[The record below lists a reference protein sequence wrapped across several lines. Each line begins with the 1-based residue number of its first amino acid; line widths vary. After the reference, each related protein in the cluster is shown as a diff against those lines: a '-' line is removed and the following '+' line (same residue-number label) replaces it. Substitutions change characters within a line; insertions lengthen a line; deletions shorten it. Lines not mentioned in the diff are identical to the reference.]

1 MFWLLTSFG
10 QLIFGEWEQM
20 NRSTAILVPTSAGNL
35 IEKLFDNIQ
44 VYVLGILEASA
55 IQFYKSDD
63 IARWL
68 CSRKNL
74 VYVPGFKGATGWTR
88 VLGIIK
94 LRISVLLLSN
104 SCLHSGLYWFNSR
117 SVHDIDI
124 RWWRIMSHHFV
135 LTPTRRH
142 FEYVCSFD
150 KRYQT
155 ETEKKK

>member
-74 VYVPGFKGATGWTR
+74 VYVPGFKGATGWTQ

-150 KRYQT
+150 KRYQGIFLQ
-155 ETEKKK
+155 

>member
-1 MFWLLTSFG
+1 MS
-10 QLIFGEWEQM
+10 
-20 NRSTAILVPTSAGNL
+20 RSTAILVPTTAGNL
-35 IEKLFDNIQ
+35 KLFDNVQ

-94 LRISVLLLSN
+94 LRISVL
-104 SCLHSGLYWFNSR
+104 
-117 SVHDIDI
+117 
-124 RWWRIMSHHFV
+124 
-135 LTPTRRH
+135 
-142 FEYVCSFD
+142 
-150 KRYQT
+150 
-155 ETEKKK
+155 